1 MQAQPSRKPSTV
13 QPIKTPRQPSSMYC
27 HDPACAYCQELR
39 DAEQEFLKY
48 KVPEGKAGRIAG
60 HSK

>member
-39 DAEQEFLKY
+39 DAEQELLKY
-48 KVPEGKAGRIAG
+48 KAPEGKAGRIAG